1 MKSTFD
7 DSKPIFQQ
15 IADMIAD
22 DIVDGKLNE
31 GDQVVSTTELSK
43 FYQINRATAQKG
55 LAILVDA
62 GLVFKQRGVGM
73 FVADGAKKTL
83 LAKRKQDFYK
93 QFVKPM
99 LDEAKRIHL
108 TEEEI
113 IHFIKEDS
121 ND

>member
-22 DIVDGKLNE
+22 DIVDGQLNE
-31 GDQVVSTTELSK
+31 GDQIVSTTELSK

-73 FVADGAKKTL
+73 FVADGAKKAL

-93 QFVKPM
+93 QYVQPM

-113 IHFIKEDS
+113 IHFIKEDT

>member
-22 DIVDGKLNE
+22 DIVDGQLKE

-73 FVADGAKKTL
+73 FVAEGAKKML

-93 QFVKPM
+93 QYIQPM

>member
-1 MKSTFD
+1 MKSIFD
-7 DSKPIFQQ
+7 DTKPIFQQ

-22 DIVDGKLNE
+22 DIVDGQLKE

-73 FVADGAKKTL
+73 FVAEGAKKKL

-93 QFVKPM
+93 QYVQPL

-113 IHFIKEDS
+113 IHFIKGDS